1 MQTEKNLVLEKR
13 LNLVAYI
20 FSAIVLLLVGG
31 LRSLP
36 KIDLGVDF
44 TFLPPFHA
52 SLNALAA
59 VFLVLAFFYVKQGD
73 YSRHSQM
80 IYIAMFFSALFLI
93 SYVLYHA
100 TSPEIIYGDANH
112 DGLLSAEEKAAVGS
126 SRTVYLL
133 LLATHIVLAGGILP
147 FILLTFNRA
156 YTHQYARHKKMAK
169 WVFPLWLYVAVTG
182 PLCFWMLKP
191 YYQ

>member
-1 MQTEKNLVLEKR
+1 MNTDNNLILEKR
-13 LNLVAYI
+13 LNIAAYL
-20 FSAIVLLLVGG
+20 FSAVVLLVVGG

-36 KIDLGVDF
+36 KLDLGMDF

-59 VFLVLAFFYVKQGD
+59 VFLILAFYYVKQGD
-73 YSRHSQM
+73 YGRHSQM
-80 IYIAMFFSALFLI
+80 IYIALFFSALFLI

-100 TSPEIIYGDANH
+100 TSPEILYGDANH
-112 DGLLSAEEKAAVGS
+112 DGVLSMDEKAAVGS

-133 LLATHIVLAGGILP
+133 LLATHIILAGGILP
-147 FILLTFNRA
+147 FILLTFIRA
-156 YTHQYARHKKMAK
+156 YTHQYERHRKMAR
-169 WVFPLWLYVAVTG
+169 WVFPLWLYVAITG